1 MTERASPRRN
11 QILRTPSGTVTG
23 GIIIY
28 ESGNQQRA
36 AIAQMLVCATLWS
49 SAGIFIKLIDLSPFA
64 IAGFRGLLAAVT
76 VAVYMLVTR
85 QKLIVSKNVLLSM
98 FFLSGTF
105 LCFVTA
111 NKLTTAANAI
121 VLQFTAPIFI
131 VLFSAL
137 FFRQKYGKADVLLV
151 ALAVLGISV
160 FFVGSL
166 QPGQLSGNLVGLLA
180 GVFMAGMYLSVGKT
194 AGEEKMS
201 AILFGQLLTAVIGIP
216 FFFFTKG
223 TLTPISAVY
232 LLILGVFQIG
242 VPYILLALASKS
254 CPPLACCLI
263 AAVEPVLNPVWV
275 LLFSGERPGCF
286 RFWAA
291 SSSSGPL
298 PLSAFCRTNEAG

>member
-1 MTERASPRRN
+1 MLFARLEQPGKIAKSL
-11 QILRTPSGTVTG
+11 IG
-23 GIIIY
+23 GLSI
-28 ESGNQQRA
+28 GA
-36 AIAQMLVCATLWS
+36 ATMLVVIIRDIGVLGNLT
-49 SAGIFIKLIDLSPFA
+49 GIFSLPAYTSLHLIS
-64 IAGFRGLLAAVT
+64 IANIL
-76 VAVYMLVTR
+76 TR
-85 QKLIVSKNVLLSM
+85 M
-98 FFLSGTF
+98 E
-105 LCFVTA
+105 
-111 NKLTTAANAI
+111 
-121 VLQFTAPIFI
+121 

-166 QPGQLSGNLVGLLA
+166 PPGQLSGNLVGLRA

-275 LLFSGERPGCF
+275 LLFSGERPGLFSLLGGVIVIGAVTAQCILQDK
-286 RFWAA
+286 RSRLKTAK
-291 SSSSGPL
+291 
-298 PLSAFCRTNEAG
+298 